1 LAGPRKRQ
9 SQGDEPPTIVDEI
22 NDIDEDTESQT
33 SGLPDVFRKM
43 MAMGLSGLFTTEA
56 AVRGALGDS
65 VPREWVDFVS
75 EQSER
80 TREEFAQRLAREFA
94 RILEGVDL
102 VELADQLLEGRTI
115 EVKAEFRLGPR
126 DGNEKMGQTDS
137 QPRGPK

>member
-80 TREEFAQRLAREFA
+80 TREEILDLGWLHPSRARA
-94 RILEGVDL
+94 IVNGVDL
-102 VELADQLLEGRTI
+102 RELQAAAKEELGWEVSDVTLSRACRALKRTR
-115 EVKAEFRLGPR
+115 KKSR
-126 DGNEKMGQTDS
+126 
-137 QPRGPK
+137 